1 MSIEQPLVWIDL
13 EMTGLDPDVDTIVE
27 IATIVTDGQLER
39 IEYGPDLLVAAPAV
53 ALAQM
58 DDVVRAMHTRSGLL
72 DALASVD
79 RTAEQAEAETLAFVR
94 TLVPD
99 PAIAPLAGNSVH
111 ADRMFL
117 RRYMPTLEAHLHY
130 RNVDV
135 STLKELMRR
144 WRPHLLDE
152 APEKSDRHRALDDI
166 TESIEELRF
175 YRKALFGDAMNG
187 D

>member
-1 MSIEQPLVWIDL
+1 MTMEQPLVWIDL
-13 EMTGLDPDVDTIVE
+13 EMTGLDPDVDVIIE
-27 IATIVTDGQLER
+27 IATIITDGQLDRVEH
-39 IEYGPDLLVAAPAV
+39 GPDLLVAAPAS

-58 DDVVRAMHTRSGLL
+58 DDIVRTMHTRSGLL
-72 DALASVD
+72 DALQRVD
-79 RTAEQAEAETLAFVR
+79 RTVEEAEVETLAFVR
-94 TLVPD
+94 ALVPD

-117 RRYMPTLEAHLHY
+117 RRYMPTLEAYLHY

-135 STLKELMRR
+135 STVKELVRR

-175 YRKALFGDAMNG
+175 YREALFGDTG
-187 D
+187 RE

>member
-1 MSIEQPLVWIDL
+1 MTMEQPLVWIDL
-13 EMTGLDPDVDTIVE
+13 EMTGLDPDVDVIIE
-27 IATIVTDGQLER
+27 IATIITDGQLDRVEH
-39 IEYGPDLLVAAPAV
+39 GPDLLVAAPAS

-58 DDVVRAMHTRSGLL
+58 DDIVRTMHTRSGLL
-72 DALASVD
+72 DALQRVD
-79 RTAEQAEAETLAFVR
+79 RTVEDAETETLTFVR
-94 TLVPD
+94 ALVPD

-117 RRYMPTLEAHLHY
+117 RRYMPTLEAYLHY

-135 STLKELMRR
+135 STVKELVRR

-175 YRKALFGDAMNG
+175 YRKALFGDTG
-187 D
+187 GV